1 MKTVD
6 NHRLRFSSNFLYENL
21 KNFRTALFCNVCNR
35 IKNSQNMSY
44 EKFQGV
50 KTTKEIIKKMDSGI
64 VTILRDYSEK
74 NNSLILTA
82 FFSQTF
88 F

>member
-1 MKTVD
+1 
-6 NHRLRFSSNFLYENL
+6 
-21 KNFRTALFCNVCNR
+21 
-35 IKNSQNMSY
+35 MSY